1 MVKTA
6 PSRIKTDRFN
16 ARSGLAVE
24 VEQRIRQKHTPIE
37 RQQLSI
43 WQHAWQPDE
52 R

>member
-16 ARSGLAVE
+16 ARSGRVVE
-24 VEQRIRQKHTPIE
+24 IEQQISQKHMPIE